1 MGRLKVPAVL
11 FDLALTPYQLRRSA
25 PILGR
30 HNLPVLTELLGLSK
44 EEYLALDKDGI
55 TGNVPTSGEPV
66 IPAPISQQFDKGLA
80 AGWDQAYYE
89 KLDIS

>member
-30 HNLPVLTELLGLSK
+30 HNLPVLTELLGLSE
-44 EEYLALDKDGI
+44 EEYLALARIHRRTPMDGVR
-55 TGNVPTSGEPV
+55 TAEGG
-66 IPAPISQQFDKGLA
+66 G
-80 AGWDQAYYE
+80 
-89 KLDIS
+89 